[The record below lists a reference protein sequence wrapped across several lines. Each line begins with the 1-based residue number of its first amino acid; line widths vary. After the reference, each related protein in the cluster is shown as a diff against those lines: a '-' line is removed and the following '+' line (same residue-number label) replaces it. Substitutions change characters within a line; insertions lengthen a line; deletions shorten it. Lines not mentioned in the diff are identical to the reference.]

1 MTKSSDRLLIG
12 NVLKSIRIKKDIP
25 IKQIAKKMNVSESMI
40 SQLETGKN
48 NFSKDKIIVYT
59 NICGCSFN
67 FNIDRR
73 DIIEK
78 LINVYKIYS
87 ELKIEKFNNAISN
100 LKKIPDIAFSSARF
114 EYYLILYI
122 NVNIKMYSFDHLRM
136 YNIDHINAC
145 CSRW

>member
-78 LINVYKIYS
+78 LIDVYKIYS
-87 ELKIEKFNNAISN
+87 ELKIEKFNVSTHLITLGVFQA
-100 LKKIPDIAFSSARF
+100 SSRG
-114 EYYLILYI
+114 IL
-122 NVNIKMYSFDHLRM
+122 VH
-136 YNIDHINAC
+136 
-145 CSRW
+145 

>member
-67 FNIDRR
+67 F
-73 DIIEK
+73 
-78 LINVYKIYS
+78 S
-87 ELKIEKFNNAISN
+87 
-100 LKKIPDIAFSSARF
+100 
-114 EYYLILYI
+114 
-122 NVNIKMYSFDHLRM
+122 IKTKYHNPFRIQKGLSKVQLNYEAKSF
-136 YNIDHINAC
+136 
-145 CSRW
+145 